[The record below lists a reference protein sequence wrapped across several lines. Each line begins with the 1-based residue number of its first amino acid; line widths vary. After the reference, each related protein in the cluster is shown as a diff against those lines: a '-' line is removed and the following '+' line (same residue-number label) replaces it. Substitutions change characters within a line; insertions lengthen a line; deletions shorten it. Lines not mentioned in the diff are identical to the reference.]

1 MADAADAG
9 RRRTASASMV
19 GFTYRRVP
27 AIALARQLVEQGRH
41 RRDPARAGAVPPG
54 LARRPAVADD
64 LAAREGQ
71 GRLGGAGRHRCAH
84 RRPHPAHHRR
94 AASSPSTGCSRP
106 SSTSARSPTARPAT
120 LLGGDAANGAGL
132 GTGQVTVD
140 DAATFLARFTGG
152 AVGVF
157 EATRFATGR
166 KNAIRL
172 EINGSRGS
180 LAFDFEDMNVL
191 EFYDAD
197 EPAETAGF
205 RRILVTEPEHPY
217 VGQLVAAR
225 PRPGLRARLHPP
237 GRRPGHARSAAAT
250 SRSRPSATACRCSA
264 SWPPWSAAPSWAP
277 GSPPPSP
284 PPPPD
289 LSETEPPRRGDPV
302 R

>member
-1 MADAADAG
+1 M
-9 RRRTASASMV
+9 
-19 GFTYRRVP
+19 
-27 AIALARQLVEQGRH
+27 
-41 RRDPARAGAVPPG
+41 
-54 LARRPAVADD
+54 
-64 LAAREGQ
+64 
-71 GRLGGAGRHRCAH
+71 
-84 RRPHPAHHRR
+84 
-94 AASSPSTGCSRP
+94 
-106 SSTSARSPTARPAT
+106 
-120 LLGGDAANGAGL
+120 
-132 GTGQVTVD
+132 TVD

-250 SRSRPSATACRCSA
+250 SRSRPSADGLQVQCVLAAVERSAELGAWETTA
-264 SWPPWSAAPSWAP
+264 
-277 GSPPPSP
+277 
-284 PPPPD
+284 
-289 LSETEPPRRGDPV
+289 LPRRGLTRP
-302 R
+302 RPH